1 MQMSLRQMLLRSGFV
16 RREDGVV
23 AIEAMVMMPL
33 MFLTFMALFVT
44 FDAYRQYAVHQKAA
58 YVVSDMIS
66 RETMPINS
74 AYIDGTHQICDTLT
88 QREQNSSI
96 RVTVVRF
103 DAAANE
109 MVLEWSETPGGL
121 SDRDDASVNDW
132 TTLLPRMV
140 NGEEMIVVET
150 WARYTPPFRAGIGS
164 QEITNFIFTRPRYAP
179 QIDFDD
185 GAGGLNS

>member
-74 AYIDGTHQICDTLT
+74 AYINGTHQIFDTLT
-88 QREQNSSI
+88 QREQTS
-96 RVTVVRF
+96 
-103 DAAANE
+103 
-109 MVLEWSETPGGL
+109 
-121 SDRDDASVNDW
+121 
-132 TTLLPRMV
+132 
-140 NGEEMIVVET
+140 
-150 WARYTPPFRAGIGS
+150 RA
-164 QEITNFIFTRPRYAP
+164 QTRRAKRKKGKSAP
-179 QIDFDD
+179 QIWVSRRRLRRH
-185 GAGGLNS
+185 GLPAW